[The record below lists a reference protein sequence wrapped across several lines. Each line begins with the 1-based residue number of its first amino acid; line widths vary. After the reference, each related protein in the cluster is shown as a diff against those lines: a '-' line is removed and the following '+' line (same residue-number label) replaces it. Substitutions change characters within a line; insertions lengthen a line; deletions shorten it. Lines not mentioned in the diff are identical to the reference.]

1 MGLVGR
7 FSVFALYHQVEVR
20 DAGRGTCRVGDL
32 TEELCHIPLAMG
44 WHPVRIYGDRPKER
58 ARFTVLSDREGA
70 GS

>member
-1 MGLVGR
+1 VG
-7 FSVFALYHQVEVR
+7 E
-20 DAGRGTCRVGDL
+20 L
-32 TEELCHIPLAMG
+32 TEELGNIPLAMG